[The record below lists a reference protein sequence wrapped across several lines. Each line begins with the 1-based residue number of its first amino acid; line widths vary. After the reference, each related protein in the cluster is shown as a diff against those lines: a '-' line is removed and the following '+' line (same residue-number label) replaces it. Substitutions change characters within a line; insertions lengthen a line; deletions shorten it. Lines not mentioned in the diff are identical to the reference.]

1 MSMNID
7 FVMQAFSAI
16 LQWDVILVMAGG
28 VTLGIVMGA
37 IPGLTATMAIT
48 LLIPFTFGM
57 EPLRGLALLISVYTG
72 GMSGGLI
79 SAILLRM
86 PGTPSSI
93 ATVFDGHPMAQQG
106 RAGYA
111 LGLGITAS
119 FVGTIVS
126 AILLSFLSPLL
137 AKFALSFGSFEYFAL
152 AFLALSLIASL
163 SEGSLVK
170 GLISGVIGLIIATV
184 GSDPVE
190 GVARFTMGFPSL
202 RGGFSLLPVLV
213 GVFAI
218 SQVFREAE
226 NPVKKY
232 LLPKTDYGRFLPTL
246 REIMA
251 SWSNYLRSSL
261 IGVFIGALPGAGGD
275 IAGLLAYDQAK
286 RASKHPEQFGKGAP
300 DGVIAA
306 ESANNGVIGGALIP
320 LLTLG
325 IPGNAAT
332 AIMLGGLTIHNLHPG
347 PFLFREHP
355 ALVYGVFVALFVA
368 AILMFLIEAIGIRA
382 FVAALKAPKYI
393 LLPVILVFCLIGSF
407 ALNNRIF
414 DMWVLIAFGA
424 LGYLLEKGGFPLG
437 PLVLGVILGPIAENH
452 LRVGLMTSGGSL
464 LPLVTRPISC
474 GCLVLAVFSFL
485 SPILKARKQNEV
497 IPGGRNTR

>member
-106 RAGYA
+106 RAGYV

-170 GLISGVIGLIIATV
+170 GLISGVIGLIIA
-184 GSDPVE
+184 P
-190 GVARFTMGFPSL
+190 
-202 RGGFSLLPVLV
+202 
-213 GVFAI
+213 
-218 SQVFREAE
+218 
-226 NPVKKY
+226 
-232 LLPKTDYGRFLPTL
+232 
-246 REIMA
+246 
-251 SWSNYLRSSL
+251 
-261 IGVFIGALPGAGGD
+261 
-275 IAGLLAYDQAK
+275 
-286 RASKHPEQFGKGAP
+286 
-300 DGVIAA
+300 
-306 ESANNGVIGGALIP
+306 
-320 LLTLG
+320 
-325 IPGNAAT
+325 
-332 AIMLGGLTIHNLHPG
+332 
-347 PFLFREHP
+347 
-355 ALVYGVFVALFVA
+355 
-368 AILMFLIEAIGIRA
+368 
-382 FVAALKAPKYI
+382 
-393 LLPVILVFCLIGSF
+393 
-407 ALNNRIF
+407 
-414 DMWVLIAFGA
+414 
-424 LGYLLEKGGFPLG
+424 
-437 PLVLGVILGPIAENH
+437 
-452 LRVGLMTSGGSL
+452 
-464 LPLVTRPISC
+464 
-474 GCLVLAVFSFL
+474 
-485 SPILKARKQNEV
+485 
-497 IPGGRNTR
+497 